1 MIWCWGYFA
10 LGSCYRWDTQACTSW
25 HWKVP
30 LPTRF
35 KVFQMVGELMRC
47 CREEC
52 RWVTE
57 KGILP
62 ELRDSH
68 SLTRHLLV
76 TCLLTSTIDIFKTFF
91 FFFLKFWPILLLLTP
106 VGGGWVLLT
115 FLLPEFKKLPF
126 FSLEPSPQICCEE
139 NDEKMFPHLLM
150 MVALELCCH
159 AVRSQIAF
167 ASLSARK
174 TTRVL

>member
-91 FFFLKFWPILLLLTP
+91 FFFEVLAYSPVADPSGRRVSASNIPTPRVQETSFLFPRALTTDLLWRKWWENVPSFVNDGST
-106 VGGGWVLLT
+106 GAVLSCCQI
-115 FLLPEFKKLPF
+115 PDCICKL
-126 FSLEPSPQICCEE
+126 IC
-139 NDEKMFPHLLM
+139 
-150 MVALELCCH
+150 
-159 AVRSQIAF
+159 
-167 ASLSARK
+167 
-174 TTRVL
+174 